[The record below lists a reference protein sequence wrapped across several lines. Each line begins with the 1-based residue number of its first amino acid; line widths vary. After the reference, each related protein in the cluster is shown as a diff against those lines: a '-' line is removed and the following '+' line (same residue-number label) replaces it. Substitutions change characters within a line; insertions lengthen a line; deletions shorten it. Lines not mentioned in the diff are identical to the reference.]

1 MTNLKIPSQEN
12 LLEAGAHLG
21 HQTKRWHPKMAPY
34 IYKAEKGVHLIDLF
48 QTHAKLTEAVDFLFE
63 AAKSGGQ
70 IIIVGTKGQA
80 KEVVLEQST
89 NSGALYVNERWLG
102 GTLTNFI
109 EIKKRLV
116 WLQNYDIKALGS
128 FTKKERLL
136 MSRKIEKLR
145 KLAGG
150 IVGLTGKPAAVV
162 IVDPHREHTA
172 VRECLRVGVP
182 IVAITDTNCD
192 PVGID
197 YLIPANDDAVK
208 SVDLIVTALAGA
220 IKKGYEAGGIAVEEQ
235 KTEPVGVGRD
245 RPAGEPRLAPTEAVA
260 DVNKVT
266 EGDLTSLDL
275 SNRSFNALTKA
286 GVKTVAELKKLDLST
301 VRGLGAKSL
310 EEIKGKLGK

>member
-48 QTHAKLTEAVDFLFE
+48 QTHAKLVEAADFLFE

-80 KEVVLEQST
+80 KEVVLEQS
-89 NSGALYVNERWLG
+89 NDSGALYVNERWLG
-102 GTLTNFI
+102 GTLTNFV
-109 EIKKRLV
+109 EIKKRLI
-116 WLQNYDIKALGS
+116 WLKNYDTKVTENTLGS

-136 MSRKIEKLR
+136 MSRKMEKLR
-145 KLAGG
+145 RLAGG

-182 IVAITDTNCD
+182 VVAITDTNCD
-192 PVGID
+192 PAGID

-220 IKKGYEAGGIAVEEQ
+220 IKKGYEAGGIEIEEQ
-235 KTEPVGVGRD
+235 KTVVVVGADRRVG
-245 RPAGEPRLAPTEAVA
+245 PLTEVEKG
-260 DVNKVT
+260 DKGDK
-266 EGDLTSLDL
+266 GDLKSLDL

>member
-136 MSRKIEKLR
+136 MSQDREITKVGWRYCWFNRKT
-145 KLAGG
+145 GG
-150 IVGLTGKPAAVV
+150 GGDSRSASRT
-162 IVDPHREHTA
+162 HRGSGMFTSGSSNS
-172 VRECLRVGVP
+172 R
-182 IVAITDTNCD
+182 
-192 PVGID
+192 D
-197 YLIPANDDAVK
+197 YR
-208 SVDLIVTALAGA
+208 
-220 IKKGYEAGGIAVEEQ
+220 Y
-235 KTEPVGVGRD
+235 
-245 RPAGEPRLAPTEAVA
+245 
-260 DVNKVT
+260 
-266 EGDLTSLDL
+266 
-275 SNRSFNALTKA
+275 
-286 GVKTVAELKKLDLST
+286 
-301 VRGLGAKSL
+301 
-310 EEIKGKLGK
+310 